1 MNPSVLYLYGDFF
14 YCANAFFYIL
24 ACMRDAGVFMN
35 VAEYKFLFI
44 CTPVGEERRLHALRV
59 AHRHRSDARLRD
71 EVVRGRGEAV
81 EMAELGGR
89 VHSDNGASSTAEEER
104 APLLS

>member
-24 ACMRDAGVFMN
+24 ACMRDMGVFMS

-44 CTPVGEERRLHALRV
+44 CTPVGEERHLQAMRV
-59 AHRHRSDARLRD
+59 AHRRRRSDARPR
-71 EVVRGRGEAV
+71 EG
-81 EMAELGGR
+81 EMAELGSAEPSVSVGG
-89 VHSDNGASSTAEEER
+89 GANTAEEER